1 MIFDTDYK
9 YQKLI
14 FYFRGGAGVGRGG
27 GEITTTLPFGVTKPE
42 LPFDP
47 TKLPFGV
54 T

>member
-1 MIFDTDYK
+1 LIFDTYNQ
-9 YQKLI
+9 YQKVKLVI
-14 FYFRGGAGVGRGG
+14 YFLGGGRGG
-27 GEITTTLPFGVTKPE
+27 GEVTTTLPFGVTKPE